1 MLMFDFVSA
10 SFPLIGTRGRD
21 YVPHFGN
28 LSTIPRQKKN
38 TRISLKKH
46 HFSIFLLAILVLCC
60 KLSDDVVQFRS
71 GFVVFPRRECR
82 CSPATIRSWTEE
94 FTP

>member
-28 LSTIPRQKKN
+28 LSTIPHQKKN

-60 KLSDDVVQFRS
+60 KLSNGNVQSRS
-71 GFVVFPRRECR
+71 GFHRV
-82 CSPATIRSWTEE
+82 SAEE
-94 FTP
+94 MSLFTSNNPVTDRGV